1 MTMEKYPMYSRR
13 TLLQSSVLSAV
24 GAGWCLDA
32 QAQQETYPS
41 KPVQVVIPFP
51 PGGIVDNVF
60 RAISPSLSAALAQP
74 LVVDNKPG
82 AGGSIGA
89 GVVAKARPDGHT
101 LLMVFDTFAVNPL
114 LYKLPFDAA
123 RDLTPIALLCTSPL
137 AMVVPAASPANT
149 FSEWMALAKSKPGAL
164 NYASTGAGSS
174 NQLAAELFKM
184 TSGIEINHIPYKG
197 GAPAITDLIGGQ
209 VDVMFVSTSSVLG
222 HIRAGKLKALAVT
235 SKHRI
240 PQLPGVPS
248 VSEFYP
254 AFEVRSWVGMLAPA
268 QVPPA
273 IIQQLN
279 DELRKVFQKPDVRQF
294 FQGQALDIAVG
305 SPAQFGEFLKG
316 ETERWAEVIRKAN
329 IKVD

>member
-1 MTMEKYPMYSRR
+1 MYSRR
-13 TLLQSSVLSAV
+13 TLLHTSALTAL
-24 GAGWCLDA
+24 GTGWCLDA
-32 QAQQETYPS
+32 LAQAEAYPS
-41 KPVQVVIPFP
+41 KPIQVVIPFP

-60 RAISPSLSAALAQP
+60 RAVSPGLSAALGQP

-89 GVVAKARPDGHT
+89 GLAAKAKPDGYT

-114 LYKLPFDAA
+114 LYKLPFDAT
-123 RDLTPIALLCTSPL
+123 RDLTPVALLCTSPL
-137 AMVVPAASPANT
+137 AMVVPASSPANT

-174 NQLAAELFKM
+174 NQLAAESFKM

-209 VDVMFVSTSSVLG
+209 VDVMFVSASSVLG

-235 SKHRI
+235 SKSRI
-240 PQLPGVPS
+240 AQLPGIPA

-254 AFEVRSWVGMLAPA
+254 SFEVRSWVGMLAPS
-268 QVPPA
+268 QVPTA
-273 IIQQLN
+273 IVQQLN
-279 DELRKVFQKPDVRQF
+279 GELRQVLHKPEVRQY

-305 SPAQFGEFLKG
+305 SPAQFGEFLKS
-316 ETERWAEVIRKAN
+316 ETDRWADVIRKAN

>member
-1 MTMEKYPMYSRR
+1 MYSRR
-13 TLLQSSVLSAV
+13 TLLQTSALTVLST
-24 GAGWCLDA
+24 GWGLEVLA
-32 QAQQETYPS
+32 QTESYPS
-41 KPVQVVIPFP
+41 KPIQIVIPFP

-60 RAISPSLSAALAQP
+60 RAISPSLSAALSQP

-89 GVVAKARPDGHT
+89 GLVAKAKPDGYT

-114 LYKLPFDAA
+114 LYKLPFDATH
-123 RDLTPIALLCTSPL
+123 DLTPVALLCTSPL
-137 AMVVPAASPANT
+137 AMVVPASSPANT
-149 FSEWMALAKSKPGAL
+149 FAEWMALAKSKPGAL

-174 NQLAAELFKM
+174 NQLAAESFKM
-184 TSGIEINHIPYKG
+184 TSGIDINHIPYKG

-209 VDVMFVSTSSVLG
+209 VDVMFVSASSVLG

-235 SKHRI
+235 SKSRI
-240 PQLPGVPS
+240 AQLPGIPA

-254 AFEVRSWVGMLAPA
+254 SFEVRSWVGMLAPA
-268 QVPPA
+268 QVPSA
-273 IIQQLN
+273 IIHQLN
-279 DELRKVFQKPDVRQF
+279 GELRKVFQKPEVRQY

-316 ETERWAEVIRKAN
+316 ETDRWAEVIRKAN

>member
-1 MTMEKYPMYSRR
+1 MYSRR
-13 TLLQSSVLSAV
+13 TLLQTSALTVLST
-24 GAGWCLDA
+24 GWGLEVLA
-32 QAQQETYPS
+32 QTESYPS
-41 KPVQVVIPFP
+41 KPIQIVIPFP

-60 RAISPSLSAALAQP
+60 RAISPSLSAALSQP

-89 GVVAKARPDGHT
+89 GLVAKAKPDGYT

-114 LYKLPFDAA
+114 LYKLPFDATH
-123 RDLTPIALLCTSPL
+123 DLTPVALLCTSPL
-137 AMVVPAASPANT
+137 AMVVPASSPANT
-149 FSEWMALAKSKPGAL
+149 FAEWMALAKSKPGAL

-174 NQLAAELFKM
+174 NQLAAESFKM
-184 TSGIEINHIPYKG
+184 TSGIDINHIPYKG

-209 VDVMFVSTSSVLG
+209 VDVMFVSASSVLG

-235 SKHRI
+235 SKSRI
-240 PQLPGVPS
+240 AQLPGIPA

-254 AFEVRSWVGMLAPA
+254 SFEVRSWVGMLAPA
-268 QVPPA
+268 QVPTA

-279 DELRKVFQKPDVRQF
+279 GELRKVFQKPEVRQY
-294 FQGQALDIAVG
+294 FQGQALDIAAG

-316 ETERWAEVIRKAN
+316 ETDRWAEVIRKAN

>member
-1 MTMEKYPMYSRR
+1 MYSRR
-13 TLLQSSVLSAV
+13 TLLQTSALTVLST
-24 GAGWCLDA
+24 GWGLEVLA
-32 QAQQETYPS
+32 QTESYPS
-41 KPVQVVIPFP
+41 KPIQIVIPFP

-60 RAISPSLSAALAQP
+60 RAISPSLSAALSQP

-89 GVVAKARPDGHT
+89 GLVAKAKPDGYT

-114 LYKLPFDAA
+114 LYKLPFDATH
-123 RDLTPIALLCTSPL
+123 DLTPVALLCTSPL
-137 AMVVPAASPANT
+137 AMVVPASSPANT
-149 FSEWMALAKSKPGAL
+149 FADWMALAKSKPGAL

-174 NQLAAELFKM
+174 NQLAAESFKM
-184 TSGIEINHIPYKG
+184 TSGIDINHIPYKG

-209 VDVMFVSTSSVLG
+209 VDVMFVSASSVLG

-235 SKHRI
+235 SKSRI
-240 PQLPGVPS
+240 AQLPGIPA

-254 AFEVRSWVGMLAPA
+254 SFEVRSWVGMLAPA
-268 QVPPA
+268 QVPTA

-279 DELRKVFQKPDVRQF
+279 GELRKVFQKPEVRQY

-316 ETERWAEVIRKAN
+316 ETDRWAEVIRKAN

>member
-1 MTMEKYPMYSRR
+1 MYSRR
-13 TLLQSSVLSAV
+13 TLLQTSALTVLST
-24 GAGWCLDA
+24 GWGLEVLA
-32 QAQQETYPS
+32 QTESYPS
-41 KPVQVVIPFP
+41 KPIQIVIPFP

-60 RAISPSLSAALAQP
+60 RAISPSLSAALSQP

-89 GVVAKARPDGHT
+89 GLVAKAKPDGYT

-114 LYKLPFDAA
+114 LYKLPFDATH
-123 RDLTPIALLCTSPL
+123 DLTPVALLCTSPL
-137 AMVVPAASPANT
+137 AMVVPASSPANT
-149 FSEWMALAKSKPGAL
+149 FAEWMALAKSKPGAL

-174 NQLAAELFKM
+174 NQLAAESFKM
-184 TSGIEINHIPYKG
+184 TSGIDINHIPYKG

-209 VDVMFVSTSSVLG
+209 VDVMFVSASSVLG

-235 SKHRI
+235 SKSRI
-240 PQLPGVPS
+240 AQLPGIPA

-254 AFEVRSWVGMLAPA
+254 SFEVRSWVGMLAPA
-268 QVPPA
+268 QVPTA

-279 DELRKVFQKPDVRQF
+279 GELRKVFQKPEVRQY

-316 ETERWAEVIRKAN
+316 ETDRWAEVIRKAN